1 MAATGNR
8 GLLIEGYAILS
19 RLLSLWQAGL
29 RTPRRHKMKAGV
41 VCIPLFLILT
51 FQATSAGSTDKQV
64 KDLIRRYEQ
73 VEAQLDRSV
82 HYLKKEVTGDETTI
96 TQAWF
101 NGAGDLIKV
110 ATEHISPAGRE
121 LTEYFENDFENNEEP
136 MFMLVREETRL
147 PDGGTHVDE
156 SRRYFGSK
164 DHTNAVLILELRK
177 SARFKAGELTD
188 TIHVPNVVVDLAKE
202 PEYNRSGEPY
212 NTQEAV
218 KETSPPL
225 VIAQALRE
233 AGPPD
238 ADPFARVK
246 GDSEKFRIIQET
258 ASPDGRYAM
267 ALGFARERVNWND
280 FVDQANTRI
289 YKAEGEEDLRN
300 YVVDLVQQRILG
312 ETGCDYGSTYPSSG
326 RNGCQVVWSPD
337 SSKFAYHQWSGKWW
351 DHLVAGQIAPGP
363 KLLGVVDLGKEIE
376 KKTFSFLKKRP
387 DSAALWLDID
397 QVDNEGVIQIRV
409 DCVVRRS
416 EEREGETLP
425 SLAERLRL
433 HATPA
438 GLRPEM
444 LSIRRVPIE
453 Q

>member
-312 ETGCDYGSTYPSSG
+312 D
-326 RNGCQVVWSPD
+326 R
-337 SSKFAYHQWSGKWW
+337 
-351 DHLVAGQIAPGP
+351 LVAGQIAPGP
-363 KLLGVVDLGKEIE
+363 KPLGVVDLGKEIE